1 MLSAEIGYQD
11 NGNNMG
17 ATSENGATF
26 ALNGSVALP
35 ITQSIGLQ
43 ADVSHSQD
51 LMNLPFQYYKM
62 NNKTTA
68 VGAHLFVRKNEKFLI
83 GAVGQVNFNNV
94 SFAIFDTKMNQYFAG
109 GEAQV
114 YLKKVTLTA
123 QVAYRNDDSGWF
135 YYGPDSSSQSGVIAT
150 GQAKLFINSNWSLA
164 AKGEYSSIKLDEY
177 YYDIKVDQWRIG
189 LTTERRLTSLP
200 VSFIL
205 KANYG
210 ESKFYGLKLNDLR
223 FGAGL
228 KINFG
233 SKSLKARDRS
243 GASLEGFKA
252 EPLTPLII

>member
-11 NGNNMG
+11 NGNNMD
-17 ATSENGATF
+17 AASANGATF

-51 LMNLPFQYYKM
+51 LMNLPYDVKL

-83 GAVGQVNFNNV
+83 GAVGQVNFNNI
-94 SFAIFDTKMNQYFAG
+94 SFAGFDINMNQYFAG

-123 QVAYRNDDSGWF
+123 QVAYRNDDSGWLF
-135 YYGPDSSSQSGVIAT
+135 FGPESSSQSGVIAT

-164 AKGEYSSIKLDEY
+164 AKGEYSSIKLNEY

-210 ESKFYGLKLNDLR
+210 ESKFYGLKLNDMR
-223 FGAGL
+223 FVAGL

-252 EPLTPLII
+252 ETLTPLIG